1 MPRIIQKELSYEIVG
16 ILFDVHSRLGN
27 RYQEKYYQRAV
38 AEALKGKNIRYEQ
51 ELEVDLKYK
60 DAKIG
65 KYFLDFL
72 IEEKVILEIKAV
84 PRLLPRDF
92 HQVLA
97 YLKARGLE
105 LGILTNFRSE
115 SLVYKR
121 ILNSDLKTRID
132 TNF

>member
-1 MPRIIQKELSYEIVG
+1 MPKIIQKELSYKIVG
-16 ILFDVHSRLGN
+16 ILFDVHTRLGN

-38 AEALKGKNIRYEQ
+38 AEALKENNLKFEK

-72 IEEKVILEIKAV
+72 IEGKVILEIKTV

-97 YLKARGLE
+97 YLKARKLE
-105 LGILTNFRSE
+105 LGILANFRPE
-115 SLVYKR
+115 SLIYKR
-121 ILNSDLKTRID
+121 ILNSDLIRSK
-132 TNF
+132 N